1 MACCLLVH
9 AQRFFNLTAQEVKID
24 SLLPQFTYAYPVGPH
39 YADSAYTVSIEY
51 PEFVP
56 MSEADIRQYTR
67 LTDKPLKA
75 MPDVTQQMTV
85 ARKQGTLYVS
95 FVPLVYRNGQYQ
107 KLVSF
112 MLSIK
117 GRKVATPRRATTS
130 CYAENSVLRT
140 GTWVKLS

>member
-1 MACCLLVH
+1 MTIWKAGWKTARCWSLTVSRRLTIKRYIFCTALLACCLLVH

-51 PEFVP
+51 PEFIP

-85 ARKQGTLYVS
+85 ARKQGTL
-95 FVPLVYRNGQYQ
+95 
-107 KLVSF
+107 
-112 MLSIK
+112 
-117 GRKVATPRRATTS
+117 
-130 CYAENSVLRT
+130 
-140 GTWVKLS
+140 